1 MLKRMK
7 IVICDD
13 CIEDLIKLEK
23 LLYRCLEFCDGAA
36 GIETEKYTNPLE
48 LCEKI
53 CREEFADIYILD
65 MLMSGKTGIDIGRM
79 LRSSGKKHVIIYVTS
94 SDDFALDAYRVHAA
108 RYLIKPVRE
117 ADFSEALEYAFSFM
131 EVKRGPVYLVKTKDG
146 AVSVPCSRIE
156 YIENVSRMLEVH
168 LTDRELLKSIFIRK
182 SFDAEIGELLADR
195 RFLQVHKS
203 YVINLNY
210 VSRLT
215 QGSVMMES
223 GRSIPVSR
231 ARSAGVKKEYLL
243 FVSGEYR

>member
-1 MLKRMK
+1 MIR
-7 IVICDD
+7 VAICDD
-13 CIEDLIKLEK
+13 EPKTLQCLKEAVARYGKRKNLDLAVELFASARDLE
-23 LLYRCLEFCDGAA
+23 AQ
-36 GIETEKYTNPLE
+36 IETRP
-48 LCEKI
+48 
-53 CREEFADIYILD
+53 FQIYILD

-215 QGSVMMES
+215 QGSVIMES